1 VINVNADSTVWDFAY
16 GINCNSCEVVNSI
29 VRNNKVNIANGETQ
43 VSYSNIEGGWPGVGN
58 IDENPQ
64 ITWNPFDPGHLMSI
78 ACGFQ
83 IDSPC
88 IDAGDP
94 AILDS
99 LLDCSWGLGG
109 LRSDMGAYG
118 GGDSIIVGIMDSPP
132 PLPDRYFLF
141 QNYPNPFNA
150 NTTIRFVLPKSQ
162 NVELAVYD
170 LLGRRI
176 DVLINDYLEAGVH
189 SVAFDASALSSGVY
203 FYRLRAGDVV
213 ETKRMVLL
221 K

>member
-1 VINVNADSTVWDFAY
+1 MATICGDSV
-16 GINCNSCEVVNSI
+16 
-29 VRNNKVNIANGETQ
+29 
-43 VSYSNIEGGWPGVGN
+43 
-58 IDENPQ
+58 
-64 ITWNPFDPGHLMSI
+64 
-78 ACGFQ
+78 
-83 IDSPC
+83 DSPC

-94 AILDS
+94 NILDS

-109 LRSDMGAYG
+109 PRSDMGAYG
-118 GGDSIIVGIMDSPP
+118 GGDSAAVGIWNTPP

-141 QNYPNPFNA
+141 KNYPNPFNA